1 MRDAGGQGF
10 TGRIDGLWRV
20 AKEGWIEGKGGIDPA
35 QI

>member
-1 MRDAGGQGF
+1 MRDTGGQEF

-20 AKEGWIEGKGGIDPA
+20 AKEGWIEGRGGTDPV